1 MQPLPPE
8 QDEYAPIP
16 RSVSRRTGQLSGL
29 QIMFAAILAIGLI
42 LGLNFT
48 SLISSAQPLQQ
59 LYGNVTTEIAV
70 LQQQRATL
78 IAERD
83 FASSDAYIEQWAHSE
98 GKMVRPG
105 ERLIVPVPLASSLET
120 TPVPTPAIVVD
131 TRPPANEA
139 WKVWWQLFFDTE
151 PPNFSGQSR

>member
-1 MQPLPPE
+1 MQTLPPE

-16 RSVSRRTGQLSGL
+16 RPLGRRTGQLSGL

-48 SLISSAQPLQQ
+48 SLISSAQPLNQ
-59 LYGNVTTEIAV
+59 LYGDVTTQIAV

-83 FASSDAYIEQWAHSE
+83 FAASDAYIEQWAHSD

-105 ERLIVPVPLASSLET
+105 ERLIVPVPLASSLEM
-120 TPVPTPAIVVD
+120 TPLPTPSVVIE
-131 TRPPANEA
+131 TRPPANAA
-139 WKVWWQLFFDTE
+139 WKVWWQLFFDGE
-151 PPNFSGQSR
+151 PPDFSGQGR